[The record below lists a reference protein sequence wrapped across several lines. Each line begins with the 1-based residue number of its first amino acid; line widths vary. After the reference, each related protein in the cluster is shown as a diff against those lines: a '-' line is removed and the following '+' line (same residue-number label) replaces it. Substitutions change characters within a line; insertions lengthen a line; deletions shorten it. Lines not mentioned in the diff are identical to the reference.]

1 MAQKTPKY
9 SLHKASG
16 QAFVYLDRKPKYLGK
31 YRSPKSWQKHHRI
44 VGQWML
50 SRAEQDPDAS
60 ADTEFLT
67 VVQLCN
73 VYMAFVTD
81 FYPKDSQYNYRCMVN

>member
-31 YRSPKSWQKHHRI
+31 YRSPNSWQKYHRI
-44 VGQWML
+44 VGQWKQVEVG
-50 SRAEQDPDAS
+50 STDAS
-60 ADTEFLT
+60 CPAGFD
-67 VVQLCN
+67 
-73 VYMAFVTD
+73 A
-81 FYPKDSQYNYRCMVN
+81 